1 MTVSYR
7 SLPGPFGIEITDL
20 DLAAGQAPE
29 TLRQLVDLFHRHQ
42 FVVLRDQKL
51 TLPQFDSFTR
61 AFGNQRPHFLDH
73 LRMDGHASILMLS
86 NVFDNGRQIGIYEG
100 ACFWHTDVAY
110 EDPPNSATIVY
121 AIRTP
126 QGGGSPTYVSDC
138 FGAYDALPEA
148 MKQRIDGLVAI
159 HHYGNRDDLDE
170 NSPTAAEKLT
180 EQQKRNIS
188 IVHHPVVMR
197 HPITGRRALYGVSGS
212 SFGIVGM
219 PEDEALDLLRELAA
233 HATQERFT
241 TAFDYRPGD
250 VAAWDTFSTLHKA
263 PVVPRA
269 GPDDAHARVLWRV
282 SVTGQSP
289 LVSVHADRQAA

>member
-20 DLAAGQAPE
+20 DLSADRARE
-29 TLRQLVDLFHRHQ
+29 TLRAVVELFHRHQ
-42 FVVLRDQKL
+42 FIVLRGQKL
-51 TLPQFDSFTR
+51 TLPQFDSFTQG
-61 AFGNQRPHFLDH
+61 FGNQRPHFLDH
-73 LRMDGHASILMLS
+73 LRMDGHPSILMLS

-126 QGGGSPTYVSDC
+126 QGGGAPTYVSDT
-138 FGAYDALPEA
+138 FSAYDALPEA

-180 EQQKRNIS
+180 ETQKRNIS

-219 PEDEALDLLRELAA
+219 PEDEAVDLLRELAA
-233 HATQERFT
+233 HATQDRFT
-241 TAFDYRPGD
+241 TSFDYSPGD

-269 GPDDAHARVLWRV
+269 TPEDAHARVLWRV

-289 LVSVHADRQAA
+289 LVSKHVDRQAA